1 MTTGI
6 EDEFTRIVCK
16 RILSILPDK
25 ESFKPPN
32 IPYYVEPERMATW
45 DVSRIVFLLSI
56 LFFVCI
62 KVNVL
67 KFH

>member
-25 ESFKPPN
+25 ESFKSPK
-32 IPYYVEPERMATW
+32 IPSYLEDDRMATW
-45 DVSRIVFLLSI
+45 DISRIVFLLSI

-62 KVNVL
+62 KANVL

>member
-25 ESFKPPN
+25 QHLKSPN
-32 IPYYVEPERMATW
+32 IPHYVEHDRVSTW
-45 DVSRIVFLLSI
+45 DVSHIVFLLSI

-62 KVNVL
+62 KANVL